1 MQVKNLLFSM
11 EAKLA
16 ARVFPKIHARAH
28 CDRQNLRVTVRFVS
42 QAI

>member
-1 MQVKNLLFSM
+1 MPVKNLLFSM

-16 ARVFPKIHARAH
+16 ARVFPQIRARAH
-28 CDRQNLRVTVRFVS
+28 CDRESLRVTGGFVS